1 MTPVT
6 TTPDDPDLIA
16 EELRRRERTR
26 PKRPAAASP
35 DPSLVNAQ
43 FEAQRA
49 EIAKIVAE
57 TEEQLARQIVSLAQ
71 AQGALAETLKK
82 EIAALAA
89 RIEKG
94 KETSKAG
101 EWAKLARSLADQ
113 ERILNGLADRLPAME
128 RRLTA
133 SIDDREG
140 AVFSGIDA
148 VAARVTPGA
157 DALAALRE
165 KLAGSQQAVDDV
177 LKMTDLLDT
186 VATRLEASNR
196 RLGRLKRFGLLV
208 LVLLALLF
216 VFGGVA
222 LQRETGIWPPDPDS
236 ETAWRERLWERYGED
251 LKACVEEAR
260 IKGQGMLCTVFDMD
274 P

>member
-1 MTPVT
+1 MT
-6 TTPDDPDLIA
+6 TTPDDPDRVA

-26 PKRPAAASP
+26 PERPAAASL
-35 DPSLVNAQ
+35 DPALVKAQ
-43 FEAQRA
+43 FETQKA

-57 TEEQLARQIVSLAQ
+57 TEEQLARQIVALAQ
-71 AQGALAETLKK
+71 AQWALAETLKK

-94 KETSKAG
+94 KETSRAG
-101 EWAKLARSLADQ
+101 EWARLERSLAQHEKVMND
-113 ERILNGLADRLPAME
+113 LAAHLPAME

-133 SIDDREG
+133 SLDDREG

-148 VAARVTPGA
+148 VATRVTPGA
-157 DALAALRE
+157 EALAALKE
-165 KLAGSQQAVDDV
+165 KVADGRQAVDDV
-177 LKMTDLLDT
+177 LKMTTLLDT

-196 RLGRLKRFGLLV
+196 RLGRLRRFGLLV

-216 VFGGVA
+216 AFGGVA

-251 LKACVEEAR
+251 LKACVKEAR
-260 IKGQGMLCTVFDMD
+260 IKGQGMVCPIFDMD